1 MDEPDLAFWHGVWR
15 AILATII
22 CIVLTACYSANV
34 GGALL
39 IAANVA
45 LIYTL
50 IMMVDAPRWAP
61 EAAQLHVLRF
71 AKAGSAVSMAL
82 ASFALLA

>member
-1 MDEPDLAFWHGVWR
+1 MDDPDLAFWHGVWR

-39 IAANVA
+39 ISANVA

-61 EAAQLHVLRF
+61 EAAQRHMLRF
-71 AKAGSAVSMAL
+71 AKAGSAVSIGFAG
-82 ASFALLA
+82 FALLA